1 MNAVVLAL
9 SVACGMGFITLC
21 GYMFFKRSPELGSK
35 LMGRLQASG
44 RRSLDLSEF
53 QAQHAVA
60 FASGHALMVAAGGA
74 VGWLATGTPIVG
86 GVVALLLYLL
96 PARWFAWQRKRR
108 RQQIESELPDALLFI
123 ASALRAG
130 SALSVAI
137 QVLVRDQQGPLGQEF
152 GLVLKEQRLGVSFD
166 DAIQKMSLR
175 LGIPDF
181 VLVVVALRVSKEVG
195 GNLSEPLQVLAET
208 LRRKA
213 ILEGRIQAL
222 TAQGRIQGLVMTLF
236 PLFLMGVLYLMQPSM
251 SLLFTT
257 NIGWAVLTVVGV
269 MLLLGYTMIRK
280 IVAIDI

>member
-1 MNAVVLAL
+1 MKGMILLASVL
-9 SVACGMGFITLC
+9 CGMGFITLC
-21 GYMFFKRSPELGSK
+21 GYLLLQRSPELVGK
-35 LMGRLQASG
+35 MMNKLQASG
-44 RRSLDLSEF
+44 RRTLNLSEF

-60 FASGHALMVAAGGA
+60 FASGHAALVALCGGI
-74 VGWLATGTPIVG
+74 GWLISGNLIG
-86 GVVALLLYLL
+86 GVVAAIVLYLL
-96 PARWFAWQRKRR
+96 PARWFAWQRKKR

-137 QVLVRDQQGPLGQEF
+137 QVLVRDQVGPLGQEF

-166 DAIQKMSLR
+166 DAIQKMSQR

-213 ILEGRIQAL
+213 ILEGRIKAL

-236 PLFLMGVLYLMQPSM
+236 PLLLMGVLYLMQPTM
-251 SLLFTT
+251 GLLFTT
-257 NIGWAVLTVVGV
+257 TIGWIVLTVIAI
-269 MLLLGYTMIRK
+269 MLLLGYAMIRK